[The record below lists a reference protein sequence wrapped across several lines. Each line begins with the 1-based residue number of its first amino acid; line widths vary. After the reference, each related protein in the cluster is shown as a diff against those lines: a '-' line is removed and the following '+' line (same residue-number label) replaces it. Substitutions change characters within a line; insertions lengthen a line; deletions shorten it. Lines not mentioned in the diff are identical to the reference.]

1 MYEGIANEVGRL
13 IKEERRRRGWT
24 QGQLAYKTGI
34 TGSGTICNIERGR
47 SRASPETLFRI
58 CDAFGVSVDELLGLR
73 SSKQETK
80 RKVIQREGHL
90 ARCPA
95 CRKMVV
101 HGDSARTT
109 DNFCPRC
116 GQTLKWD

>member
-1 MYEGIANEVGRL
+1 MYEGMADQVGRL

-47 SRASPETLFRI
+47 ARASPETLFRI
-58 CDAFGVSVDELLGLR
+58 CDAFEMSVDELLGVGAP
-73 SSKQETK
+73 K
-80 RKVIQREGHL
+80 REKPKKVIQREGNL
-90 ARCPA
+90 ARCPN
-95 CRKMVV
+95 CRKMVSK
-101 HGDSARTT
+101 GDSARTT

-116 GQTLKWD
+116 GKALQW